1 MKNTD
6 LQKFKSKLEV
16 SFLEV
21 ERYLKSSAESAA
33 AVSPDKS
40 LGRLSRLEAM
50 QDQQLVLEM
59 RRRKKRQLAEI
70 KYALMK
76 IETNQLEY
84 GAFCSLGI
92 CEDDFELGEVVVRQ
106 RGNLFHVRCFY
117 SDEDIPDIKIGINKT
132 FDNTKHLK

>member
-1 MKNTD
+1 MNRSFRAMKNTD

-16 SFLEV
+16 SFLDV

-33 AVSPDKS
+33 AVAPDKS

-70 KYALMK
+70 KSALMK
-76 IETNQLEY
+76 IETNQY
-84 GAFCSLGI
+84 GI
-92 CEDDFELGEVVVRQ
+92 CIYCSSFISHDRLDATPEAQ
-106 RGNLFHVRCFY
+106 TCVRC
-117 SDEDIPDIKIGINKT
+117 S
-132 FDNTKHLK
+132 